1 MKIFGEKYNMTLFDD
16 ISWKCTEEEY
26 RKDPSISYSTL
37 SKFSREGFSNLAHLY
52 DKVES
57 PSLTFG
63 SIVDTLLTGTKE
75 EFDNKFIVAEFA
87 VLPDS
92 QISVLKKLYESL
104 DSLHKNLPLSK
115 IPDSMI
121 LAATTVCKFQQ
132 NWKPETRVRVLRENG
147 EDYWDMMI
155 LSDKKTIIS
164 TKDYHDALA
173 CAEVLTTSE
182 NTKWYFEKDNPFD
195 DTVKSY
201 YQLKFKGSYLD
212 VPIKCM
218 ADLIKV
224 DYKNHI
230 IYPVDLK
237 TSGSPEY
244 NFPESFIKWRYFYQA
259 GMYAEIIN
267 QNIKGTDFEDYLIA
281 PYKFIVINRN
291 TLIPLIWVYKQT
303 WEKGE
308 VKFGDMKFRGWREEL
323 LTLNHYL
330 THDSRVPLGI
340 KENDINIIETYF
352 DGKTI

>member
-1 MKIFGEKYNMTLFDD
+1 MTLFDD

-63 SIVDTLLTGTKE
+63 SIVDTLITGTQE
-75 EFDNKFIVAEFA
+75 EFENKYIVAEFA
-87 VLPDS
+87 ALPDS
-92 QISVLKKLYESL
+92 QILVLKELFNSL
-104 DSLHKNLPLSK
+104 DSSYKTLPLNK

-132 NWKPETRVRVLRENG
+132 NWKPETRVRVIKENG
-147 EDYWDMMI
+147 EDYWDMLC
-155 LSDKKTIIS
+155 LSDKKIIIS

-173 CAEVLTTSE
+173 CKEKLLTSKS
-182 NTKWYFEKDNPFD
+182 TKWYFEQDNPFED
-195 DTVKSY
+195 SLKNY
-201 YQLKFKGSYLD
+201 YQLKFKGIYLN

-237 TSGSPEY
+237 TSGHPEY
-244 NFPESFIKWRYFYQA
+244 YFPESFIVWRYFYQA
-259 GMYAEIIN
+259 GMYAEIIK
-267 QNIKGTDFEDYLIA
+267 QNIKGTEFEDYLIA
-281 PYKFIVINRN
+281 PYRFIVINRN
-291 TLIPLIWVYKQT
+291 TLTPLVWVYNQT
-303 WEKGE
+303 WETGE
-308 VKFGDMKFRGWREEL
+308 VEFGDTKFRGWREEL

-330 THDSRVPLGI
+330 VNNPNVPLGI

-352 DGKTI
+352 DGQTI

>member
-1 MKIFGEKYNMTLFDD
+1 MISFDS

-26 RKDPSISYSTL
+26 RKDSAISYSTL

-63 SIVDTLLTGTKE
+63 SIVDTLITGTQE
-75 EFDNKFIVAEFA
+75 EFENKYIVAEFA
-87 VLPDS
+87 ALPDS
-92 QISVLKKLYESL
+92 QILVLKELFNSL
-104 DSLHKNLPLSK
+104 DSSYKTLPLNK

-132 NWKPETRVRVLRENG
+132 NWKPETRVRVIRENG
-147 EDYWDMMI
+147 EDYWDMLC

-173 CAEVLTTSE
+173 CKEKLLTSKS
-182 NTKWYFEKDNPFD
+182 TKWYFEQDNPFED
-195 DTVKSY
+195 SLKNY
-201 YQLKFKGSYLD
+201 YQLKFKGIYLN
-212 VPIKCM
+212 VHIKCM

-237 TSGSPEY
+237 TSGHPEY
-244 NFPESFIKWRYFYQA
+244 YFPESFIAWRYFYQA
-259 GMYAEIIN
+259 GMYAEIIK
-267 QNIKGTDFEDYLIA
+267 QNIKGTEFEDYLIA
-281 PYKFIVINRN
+281 PYRFIVINRT
-291 TLIPLIWVYKQT
+291 TLTPLVWVYNQT
-303 WEKGE
+303 WETGE
-308 VKFGDMKFRGWREEL
+308 VEFGDTKFRGWREEL

-330 THDSRVPLGI
+330 VNNPNVPLGI

-352 DGKTI
+352 DGQTI